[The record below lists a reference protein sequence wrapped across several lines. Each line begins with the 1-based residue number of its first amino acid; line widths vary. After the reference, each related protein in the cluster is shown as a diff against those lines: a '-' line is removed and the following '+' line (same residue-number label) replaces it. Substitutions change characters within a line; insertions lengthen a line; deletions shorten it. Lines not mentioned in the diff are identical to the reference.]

1 MPRLQ
6 RSDQA
11 THINAPG
18 PQLTEIRKP
27 ADPAPPKTRRF
38 FSPMTV
44 LVRRFLDIA
53 RFPLEPRPPRDI
65 FASMSPLP
73 RHLPPLFALLPAL
86 AFAAATTLALARPAP
101 TPPPTLQPDETASA
115 FIERWNE
122 WAHTTDPDQQLTKD
136 LKAAYDAIRAE
147 YMSVLEQYRADPF
160 LEDLPNASNWRAI
173 QAYAER
179 IAPHTARIR
188 ELLASPHAAR
198 PFPGPE
204 VEAAELKANPPE
216 DGVLVLNQDPVPTNQ
231 LEMYLLDI
239 GGSSSIL
246 GAMMDVQFESNYV
259 IRTGNLGRA
268 LANINAYFDAY
279 RLQIE
284 RGTLIDS
291 FSAHAIESDALSAI
305 QTLLVRHGSRL
316 RDGALESLQDAM
328 LAHAERR
335 RGLAESL
342 QLEQRVMA
350 ELLPTWFDPEQPDR
364 LTDRGRA
371 FLDAI
376 SLAGAEPNW
385 LDPDFR
391 FSLRTR
397 PTFEGSL
404 APASEQVR
412 IFNAINAAYA
422 RDTAIPWHA
431 REDLESARLFKAI
444 VEADPHGRLAPALD
458 RFMMYNSNF
467 GIDLAAEIELRAA
480 LTMIGVHRHRART
493 GAWPAALA
501 DIDPDVMRFDPI
513 DPHSGQPFG
522 YAVIDEQPTLWS
534 TGPDRDNDDAR
545 PIPRDPAEEWPTRH
559 TLKGWFTLNEWAA
572 LPPEVQAE
580 YDGDIPL
587 FPPPTRD

>member
-1 MPRLQ
+1 
-6 RSDQA
+6 
-11 THINAPG
+11 
-18 PQLTEIRKP
+18 
-27 ADPAPPKTRRF
+27 
-38 FSPMTV
+38 MTV
-44 LVRRFLDIA
+44 LVRRFLDIT
-53 RFPLEPRPPRDI
+53 RLPLETRPPRDI

-73 RHLPPLFALLPAL
+73 RHLTPPRLFALLPAL
-86 AFAAATTLALARPAP
+86 AFAAATTLALAQPTPA
-101 TPPPTLQPDETASA
+101 PPPTLQPDETASA

-122 WAHTTDPDQQLTKD
+122 WAYATDPDQQLRKD
-136 LKAAYDAIRAE
+136 LQAADDAIRAE
-147 YMSVLEQYRADPF
+147 YMGVLEQYRADP
-160 LEDLPNASNWRAI
+160 LLDDLANATNWRAT
-173 QAYAER
+173 QVYAER

-188 ELLASPHAAR
+188 ELLTSPYSAR
-198 PFPGPE
+198 PFPSPE
-204 VEAAELKANPPE
+204 VEAAELKANPPGDE
-216 DGVLVLNQDPVPTNQ
+216 VLVLNQNPVPTNQ

-246 GAMMDVQFESNYV
+246 GAMMDVQFESNCA

-268 LANINAYFDAY
+268 LANINACFDAY
-279 RLQIE
+279 RLEIE

-291 FSAHAIESDALSAI
+291 FRAHAFESDGISAI

-376 SLAGAEPNW
+376 SLTGAEPNW
-385 LDPDFR
+385 HDADFR

-397 PTFEGSL
+397 PSFEGSL

-412 IFNAINAAYA
+412 VFNAIAAAYA
-422 RDTAIPWHA
+422 LDTATPWHA

-444 VEADPHGRLAPALD
+444 VDADPQGRLAPALD
-458 RFMMYNSNF
+458 RFTLYTSH
-467 GIDLAAEIELRAA
+467 IWSDLRSETSIRAA

-493 GAWPAALA
+493 GAWPAILA
-501 DIDPDVMRFDPI
+501 DIDPEIMRFDPI
-513 DPHSGQPFG
+513 DPHSGQHFG
-522 YAVIDEQPTLWS
+522 YAVIDDQPKLWS
-534 TGPDRDNDDAR
+534 AGPDRDNDDGR
-545 PIPRDPAEEWPTRH
+545 PIPAPPALPEGELHRVPS
-559 TLKGWFTLNEWAA
+559 LAWFTLNEWAA

-580 YDGDIPL
+580 HDGDILL